1 MIRFMYSFLVRR
13 NPVWIKTFTD
23 SKPLRGVEMMENLN
37 FSISARTR
45 SSRVASLTRLVL
57 NKVVFV
63 FDMDSKAVEIY
74 SLENSRKCHINL
86 FQFDQ
91 AKCFGFPFISPEI

>member
-1 MIRFMYSFLVRR
+1 MSCSLETKYHRKKTAEVEMISI
-13 NPVWIKTFTD
+13 PVWIKTVTS
-23 SKPLRGVEMMENLN
+23 SKLWRGVEMMENLN

-74 SLENSRKCHINL
+74 SPEN
-86 FQFDQ
+86 
-91 AKCFGFPFISPEI
+91 